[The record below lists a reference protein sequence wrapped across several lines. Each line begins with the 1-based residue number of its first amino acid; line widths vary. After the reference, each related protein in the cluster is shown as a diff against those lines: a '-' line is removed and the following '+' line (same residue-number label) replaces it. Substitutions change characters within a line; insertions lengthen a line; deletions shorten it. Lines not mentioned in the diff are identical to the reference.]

1 MGCSRCRPSHNVM
14 LMPTMSAVGDL
25 CGKFYNVEDY
35 LFQDCNRRILSI
47 ADDENE
53 GEENNVSTTN
63 LDKENA
69 DNGNII
75 TEGE

>member
-1 MGCSRCRPSHNVM
+1 
-14 LMPTMSAVGDL
+14 VGTFCAEEFFL
-25 CGKFYNVEDY
+25 SKGTHLY
-35 LFQDCNRRILSI
+35 LDCNRRILSI
-47 ADDENE
+47 PDDENE

-75 TEGE
+75 TEGEWKKNLRL